1 MVKKPKRKPSQGVV
15 VPPVFKTILAFLQ
28 FISPYLGMRWA
39 AYFFGRPKRY
49 KLQPR
54 EISVFNK
61 SRRFLLEIEPLKKK
75 IICYHWEGSGP
86 KILLVHGWSGRAVNF
101 CKIIEKLM
109 EYHCDLYAF
118 DAPAHGM
125 SEGTTTN
132 LPQFIACIDAL
143 VDNLDSIDCIL
154 GHSGGGFA
162 AAYHAAHRPQLKKLI
177 IISSFD
183 YVLDVFQNFSQWVQL
198 GPKATALMI
207 DYFEQKTQHP
217 IKQLSIS
224 KLAKNI
230 KANSLLIHDENDK
243 EVGFD
248 QALLIKKQ
256 LSNATFLP
264 TQNLGHRRILRDQ
277 KVVEQIANF
286 IV

>member
-1 MVKKPKRKPSQGVV
+1 
-15 VPPVFKTILAFLQ
+15 
-28 FISPYLGMRWA
+28 
-39 AYFFGRPKRY
+39 
-49 KLQPR
+49 
-54 EISVFNK
+54 
-61 SRRFLLEIEPLKKK
+61 
-75 IICYHWEGSGP
+75 
-86 KILLVHGWSGRAVNF
+86 
-101 CKIIEKLM
+101 
-109 EYHCDLYAF
+109 
-118 DAPAHGM
+118 
-125 SEGTTTN
+125 
-132 LPQFIACIDAL
+132 
-143 VDNLDSIDCIL
+143 
-154 GHSGGGFA
+154 
-162 AAYHAAHRPQLKKLI
+162 PQLKKLI

-183 YVLDVFQNFSQWVQL
+183 YVLYVFQNFSQWVQL

-248 QALLIKKQ
+248 QALQIKKQ

>member
-1 MVKKPKRKPSQGVV
+1 MVKIPKRKPSQGVV
-15 VPPVFKTILAFLQ
+15 VPPVFKTTLAFLQ

-75 IICYHWEGSGP
+75 IMCYHWEGSGP
-86 KILLVHGWSGRAVNF
+86 KVLLVHGWSGRAVNF

-109 EYHCDLYAF
+109 EHHCDLYAF

-143 VDNLDSIDCIL
+143 VDDLDSIDCIL

-162 AAYHAAHRPQLKKLI
+162 AAYHATHHPQLKKLI

-183 YVLDVFQNFSQWVQL
+183 AVLDVFQNFSQWVQL
-198 GPKATALMI
+198 VVVVLTLILLVTHHLCRMVLMLLQLLTPLVVVKQMVRHLKSKN
-207 DYFEQKTQHP
+207 YNPSLNQKKVKRVLMP
-217 IKQLSIS
+217 R
-224 KLAKNI
+224 
-230 KANSLLIHDENDK
+230 LL
-243 EVGFD
+243 
-248 QALLIKKQ
+248 
-256 LSNATFLP
+256 
-264 TQNLGHRRILRDQ
+264 
-277 KVVEQIANF
+277 
-286 IV
+286 